1 MEKSNGILVEY
12 YDYTEPPTLPGTF
25 SYGDTIVISIPDPDS
40 RLKTTHT
47 LPNGD
52 VINIG

>member
-1 MEKSNGILVEY
+1 MEENNKILVEY
-12 YDYTEPPTLPGTF
+12 YDYTELPSKRGTF

-52 VINIG
+52 VISIG

>member
-1 MEKSNGILVEY
+1 MEESNKILVEY
-12 YDYTEPPTLPGTF
+12 YDYTEPSNFHGTF

-52 VINIG
+52 IISIG